1 MIVFDTD
8 TFTHFVRGNP
18 NVVARVEQSSE
29 RFSLTVVSQIETLR
43 GRFDAVMKAENAER
57 LKLAQS
63 LLLGAFRDLAK
74 QSIVP
79 FDDESLESFE
89 SLRVNKSLRK
99 IGRADLLIASIA
111 LAHSA
116 TLVTR
121 NLKHFRQVPGLRLE
135 NWAD

>member
-1 MIVFDTD
+1 MIVLDTD
-8 TFTHFVRGNP
+8 IFSLYAKGNP
-18 NVVARVEQSSE
+18 RVVARADRAPEPFVI
-29 RFSLTVVSQIETLR
+29 TIATQIEVLR
-43 GRFDAVMKAENAER
+43 GRISELLTAADSDQLRIAQRRWDESVAILAIPPIIHFDEPSLAEFER
-57 LKLAQS
+57 LRA
-63 LLLGAFRDLAK
+63 
-74 QSIVP
+74 
-79 FDDESLESFE
+79 
-89 SLRVNKSLRK
+89 NKSLRK